1 MGRLMFGPS
10 TKACPHTHIAHC
22 GSSRAAWPVIVM
34 TGAVMAIGIFLPMGP
49 LASHFKLEA
58 LPGSYFV
65 FLVLIVLYQL
75 RKRRYR
81 RKRMEQRRRALENQ
95 RRRFREGYDLPVDEL
110 EQR

>member
-1 MGRLMFGPS
+1 MTPEYNSMANSLVMWL
-10 TKACPHTHIAHC
+10 ACA
-22 GSSRAAWPVIVM
+22 
-34 TGAVMAIGIFLPMGP
+34 
-49 LASHFKLEA
+49 
-58 LPGSYFV
+58 PG
-65 FLVLIVLYQL
+65 VLIVLYQL

>member
-1 MGRLMFGPS
+1 MS
-10 TKACPHTHIAHC
+10 ASVA
-22 GSSRAAWPVIVM
+22 
-34 TGAVMAIGIFLPMGP
+34 AIGV
-49 LASHFKLEA
+49 S
-58 LPGSYFV
+58 
-65 FLVLIVLYQL
+65 LVLIVLYQL